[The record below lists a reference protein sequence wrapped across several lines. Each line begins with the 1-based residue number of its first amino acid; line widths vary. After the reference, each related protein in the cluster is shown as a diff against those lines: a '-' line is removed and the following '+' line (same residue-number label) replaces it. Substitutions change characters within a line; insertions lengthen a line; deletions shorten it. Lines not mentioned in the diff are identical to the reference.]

1 MGKALTI
8 TIPIRW
14 IRENKGDFAEF
25 FDFGTGIFAGVLFAL
40 SLIAY
45 RTQNKKNSI
54 RINCVRTVCHP
65 CNSIKTQSIIP
76 VIESSALELILSI
89 MEFVALVL
97 FFVAIMKKESVKLK
111 QSTRDYTA
119 SDFA

>member
-14 IRENKGDFAEF
+14 IRENKGGFAEF

-45 RTQNKKNSI
+45 RTLKNKENSI
-54 RINCVRTVCHP
+54 HINCVCTVCHP

-76 VIESSALELILSI
+76 EIESSALELIRSPCIILCSNN
-89 MEFVALVL
+89 E
-97 FFVAIMKKESVKLK
+97 KRE
-111 QSTRDYTA
+111 R
-119 SDFA
+119 